1 MVVDVFAFCDVDEE
15 VNEVVACIAVA
26 LAGVEEVTALETTV
40 VAAATVDTGCAGELA
55 SIDPT
60 TTPVLIA
67 AVAVS
72 PVVRTLTIF
81 VPRFRRWVAVLMMCP
96 RVLGWMTSTVLS
108 SLLPLAL

>member
-1 MVVDVFAFCDVDEE
+1 MFAFCDVDEE

-26 LAGVEEVTALETTV
+26 VAGVEEVTVLETTV